1 MIKLEYDISH
11 LDSEN
16 VNVPCNSSER
26 DCTTL
31 ITDRRAE
38 IESSNIDNP
47 SEVSFWSEYIMICF
61 RQHESFSLENCLE
74 NIDGVSIESAAAT
87 SMIDLIE
94 ENTIPSGTRRSGNR
108 PKCKVV

>member
-31 ITDRRAE
+31 IVGRRDE
-38 IESSNIDNP
+38 IETSNIHNP
-47 SEVSFWSEYIMICF
+47 SEISFWSRYIMICF
-61 RQHESFSLENCLE
+61 HQHEFFSLEKCLDKT
-74 NIDGVSIESAAAT
+74 DGISIESAAAT

-94 ENTIPSGTRRSGNR
+94 ENTIPSGTRRSENR